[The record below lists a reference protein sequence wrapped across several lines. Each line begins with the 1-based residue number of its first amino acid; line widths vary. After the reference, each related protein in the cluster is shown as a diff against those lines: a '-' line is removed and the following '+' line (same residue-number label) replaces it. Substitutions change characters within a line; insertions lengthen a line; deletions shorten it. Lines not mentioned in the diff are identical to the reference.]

1 MSHQANDELREN
13 QHENAPKL
21 SRDAIKK
28 AVEAVRQSKTAPYYI
43 YRDNF
48 FKTSRRYIGKEYLK
62 DDAGEVML
70 FASIDKALTFMSDAL
85 RQTGDLAIDADVLSE
100 KKAGDMGFF
109 VGKATTLELGAWMGG
124 RDA

>member
-13 QHENAPKL
+13 QHENAP
-21 SRDAIKK
+21 DAL
-28 AVEAVRQSKTAPYYI
+28 YHI
-43 YRDNF
+43 YMHPEGISLN
-48 FKTSRRYIGKEYLK
+48 GKEYLL

-100 KKAGDMGFF
+100 EQAEDRGFY
-109 VGKATTLELGAWMGG
+109 VGLDLGAWIGVG
-124 RDA
+124 NA